1 MRKGGGMA
9 ISQGGAANS
18 AQVRGIPRPRGSLLA
33 STRLAP
39 WVFITP
45 FFLLLIVFT
54 IGPAVYSLWMSLQS
68 DRTGSFIGLDNYK
81 TVIQDSD
88 FQAASGVIW
97 QAVYTL
103 APFFCIVATTIALIL
118 DGRAG
123 WAKGAIKLLIFL
135 PFAIPA
141 TASTILWAYNFSPDS
156 SVFSSVLHAAGVQ
169 NVFAFATPSAL
180 PYAIMNIV
188 VWQNIGA
195 WVVVLTA
202 SLAGIPQEIIEVAR
216 LEGAGALALSLRIK
230 LPLMAPVV
238 ILMVVSV
245 TSYVLTLI
253 TEPYLL
259 QQALQVP
266 ATYTPNMWA
275 YNISFQSGAFDLA
288 AAAAMLLLLVSSLF
302 AVTLVLRSGVY
313 RLQER
318 D

>member
-1 MRKGGGMA
+1 M
-9 ISQGGAANS
+9 GAAQVTTAGS
-18 AQVRGIPRPRGSLLA
+18 ARSRRASRPRGSLLA

-39 WVFITP
+39 WVFIAP
-45 FFLLLIVFT
+45 FFLFLIAFT
-54 IGPAVYSLWMSLQS
+54 IGPAVYSVWMSLQS
-68 DRTGSFIGLDNYK
+68 DRTGSFTGLDNYR
-81 TVIQDSD
+81 TVIQDTD
-88 FQAASGVIW
+88 FKSASGVIW

-103 APFFCIVATTIALIL
+103 APFFCIVATTIALVL

-141 TASTILWAYNFSPDS
+141 TASTILWAYNLSPDS
-156 SVFSSVLHAAGVQ
+156 SVFSRALHAAGVD
-169 NVFAFATPSAL
+169 NAFAFATPSAL

-202 SLAGIPQEIIEVAR
+202 SLAGIPQEIVEMAR
-216 LEGAGALALSLRIK
+216 IEGAGALALAFRIK
-230 LPLMAPVV
+230 LPLMVPVV
-238 ILMVVSV
+238 VLMVVSV

-266 ATYTPNMWA
+266 ATFTPNMWA

-288 AAAAMLLLLVSSLF
+288 ASAAMLLLLVSSIF